1 MFASLDH
8 ISGGRAGW
16 NVVTSVNEAEGLN
29 FGKAGHYG
37 HDERY
42 ARADEFVDVVKG
54 LWDSWDDDAFIHDRE
69 NGHFFDPEALHLLDH
84 HGPYY
89 DVRGPLNIARPPPGH
104 PVIFQAGSS
113 GPGRAIAART
123 AEGVFTGAL
132 TLGGAQSFYGD
143 VKRRAER
150 FRRTRSAARRVRKA
164 FVRTDRS
171 RWSADH

>member
-1 MFASLDH
+1 MIRRPPRSTRTDTLFPYTTLFRSSYQQPYHVARMFASLDH

-69 NGHFFDPEALHLLDH
+69 NGQ
-84 HGPYY
+84 
-89 DVRGPLNIARPPPGH
+89 I
-104 PVIFQAGSS
+104 
-113 GPGRAIAART
+113 GRAH
-123 AEGVFTGAL
+123 V
-132 TLGGAQSFYGD
+132 
-143 VKRRAER
+143 
-150 FRRTRSAARRVRKA
+150 
-164 FVRTDRS
+164 
-171 RWSADH
+171 

>member
-69 NGHFFDPEALHLLDH
+69 NGNFFDPEALHLFDH
-84 HGPYY
+84 HGQYY
-89 DVRGPLNIARPPPGH
+89 YVRAPLNIAMPPQVHPGM
-104 PVIFQAGSS
+104 FTAGSS
-113 GPGRAIAART
+113 GLGRVLAAPT
-123 AEGVFTGAL
+123 AQGVCHGQL
-132 TLGGAQSFYGD
+132 TLDGA
-143 VKRRAER
+143 
-150 FRRTRSAARRVRKA
+150 VRKR
-164 FVRTDRS
+164 VL
-171 RWSADH
+171 

>member
-69 NGHFFDPEALHLLDH
+69 NGHFFDPEARSEEHTSELQSLLRIS
-84 HGPYY
+84 Y
-89 DVRGPLNIARPPPGH
+89 A
-104 PVIFQAGSS
+104 
-113 GPGRAIAART
+113 
-123 AEGVFTGAL
+123 VFCLKKKHNTIII
-132 TLGGAQSFYGD
+132 Q
-143 VKRRAER
+143 
-150 FRRTRSAARRVRKA
+150 
-164 FVRTDRS
+164 
-171 RWSADH
+171 